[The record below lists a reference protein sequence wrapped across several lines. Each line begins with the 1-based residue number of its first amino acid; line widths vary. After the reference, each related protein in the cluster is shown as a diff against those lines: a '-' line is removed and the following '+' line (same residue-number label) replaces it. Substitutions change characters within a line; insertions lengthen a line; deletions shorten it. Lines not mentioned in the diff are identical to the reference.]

1 MNTDKIKPYLPSKKF
16 QKTIGGFLVVGIF
29 IIVVFF
35 IFSSQK
41 ESYSNYN
48 KNLKINDKTIA
59 GLVQQDTDADGIPDW
74 EEDLWGTDKNN
85 KATFDG
91 ISDSTYVENKK
102 KALNA
107 DGEVDNKTLTETD
120 KFAREFFSAYSAL
133 SSEGASA
140 EIIGNFSSALGQRIV
155 NPNLEN
161 IYSQKDVKIL
171 KTETEDSHIEYYLKL
186 QAEFNIY
193 KENGIGDELEII
205 SQELLAYTNK
215 GATTAKSAELLL
227 IGEAYQEFA
236 KKIIQIEVP
245 SSLSA
250 RHLDIANSSHNTGV
264 SVLSLIKLSDDPVVG
279 ISGLANYQKYSE
291 EFIENVTS
299 LETLIQ

>member
-29 IIVVFF
+29 IVVIFF

-48 KNLKINDKTIA
+48 KNLKINNKTIA

-107 DGEVDNKTLTETD
+107 DEEVDNRNLTETD

-161 IYSQKDVKIL
+161 TYSQKDVKIL
-171 KTETEDSHIEYYLKL
+171 KTETEESHIEYYLQL
-186 QAEFNIY
+186 QSEFNIY

-227 IGEAYQEFA
+227 IGQAYQEFA
-236 KKIIQIEVP
+236 KEVMQLEIP
-245 SSLSA
+245 SSLSVQ
-250 RHLDIANSSHNTGV
+250 HLAIANSSHNTGV
-264 SVLSLIKLSDDPVVG
+264 SVLNLIKLSDDPVVG
-279 ISGLANYQKYSE
+279 ISALANYQKYSE
-291 EFIENVTS
+291 EFIEHVTG